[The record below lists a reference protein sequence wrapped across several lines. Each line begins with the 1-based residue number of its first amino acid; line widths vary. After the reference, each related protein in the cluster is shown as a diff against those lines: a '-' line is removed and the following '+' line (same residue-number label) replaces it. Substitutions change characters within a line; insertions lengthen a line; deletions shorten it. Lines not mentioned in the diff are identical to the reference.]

1 MKHFYRFLF
10 TLLVVLSYSN
20 SIQAQIENYYT
31 FSEGT
36 ASYEPLIGATE
47 RVLRQNTFGNMAI
60 PFEFEYAGMD
70 VTYIW
75 FNNYGIVYFGGTSV
89 PNPNN
94 LSDVGQQ
101 TENGSTGIIA
111 PFWDNNLTV
120 VENNTVAKRKTLVS
134 GTAPNRILTI
144 EFEKLL
150 WTENIF
156 NPNIS
161 SEVSFRVV
169 LEETTNN
176 ISFVYGPNNS
186 VDGPSAS
193 IGLNTEFA
201 DQISFLSVTPG
212 MPSTVSNT
220 TSNDNITPTEYPG
233 EGVSYTFTYVAPDCG
248 IPSDLVIDNNSLTP
262 NSVDVNWINSGTET
276 EWEILLI
283 NLTTSTRE
291 TIITNSNPYT
301 LTNLEEDTSYSIS
314 IKSKCTGIDGNYS
327 SQKFFRTP
335 ARCPTP
341 LSLSNPNIAIDSADF
356 TWQAGASE
364 TSWEAIVVPSTD
376 PEPTNGNI
384 ISSTSYNATGLLKD
398 TDYTFYVRSNCET
411 EGFSK
416 WKTINFRTLA
426 TCFAPTSVTA
436 IAETCTSGTV
446 SWNSNGSENQWEIL
460 LVSFYTGEETIVQ
473 ANSNPYTIE
482 GLLANHNYRV
492 YVKAICASDDES
504 RYSTQ
509 YVNLNTRVEDT
520 THPVAVSKDITIE
533 LVFGAITISPQ
544 DIDDGST
551 DNCNISN
558 MYVSPKFLNCTNLGD
573 NIVTLYVTDSAG
585 NTSSSTSTVTIVD
598 NTSPIVRTKDFTLE
612 LLGSGTNALNARDI
626 NDNSYDNC
634 ENPTYTLSQQYFDC
648 SDIGTTVVTLTATD
662 SSGNSDS
669 ATANVTIVD
678 RVVPNVYCVA
688 PFTLQL
694 DETGNATI
702 TAQDIDNNSF
712 DNCAIESIEIDKTNF
727 TTSDIGEH
735 VVTLTITDPSGNVN
749 LCTTTV
755 TVEGETFTIEDY
767 VTGLVTPR
775 GLAFDKDQILYI
787 AEYNTGKI
795 YKATD
800 IETKTEYASSG
811 FNNNGIAFDEAG
823 ILYVAEN
830 FLSRILSF
838 NTNGQESTYLS
849 SSDGINSPWDLEYDY
864 SGNLYISNF
873 SSGSILK
880 VTPEGDITT
889 HASGLFSP
897 EGMSFDSS
905 GNLYVADR
913 NDAKLQK
920 IAPNGSVTT
929 VLSGSNY
936 IGIRAVAVDGADFV
950 YLHQQVG
957 FGSSATEKIIKYNP
971 NDGAVIDIVGGL
983 DDVNYLKF
991 NNAGDLFISQDDRVS
1006 VIRGVGEPN
1015 TLSVGEVV
1023 LDKTAI
1029 QFYPNPVKDR
1039 IIFTKSPSEIII
1051 YDISGKAVFE
1061 SKNSLN
1067 EYDLSELINGIY
1079 FVKVINHIGDSA
1091 VIKISKV

>member
-10 TLLVVLSYSN
+10 TFLVVFYYSN

-36 ASYEPLIGATE
+36 ASYEPLTGATE
-47 RVLRQNTFGNMAI
+47 QVLRAYSYDYLSI
-60 PFEFEYAGMD
+60 PFEFEYAGK
-70 VTYIW
+70 
-75 FNNYGIVYFGGTSV
+75 IVSRVVFHSNGSINFGGTSTPQ
-89 PNPNN
+89 PNS
-94 LSDVGQQ
+94 LSYLGQQ
-101 TENGSTGIIA
+101 NQNGYTGIIA
-111 PFWDNNLTV
+111 PLWDNYMTV
-120 VENNTVAKRKTLVS
+120 AQDNVVAKRNTLVS
-134 GTAPNRILTI
+134 GTAPNRTFTI
-144 EFEKLL
+144 EWEKVL
-150 WTENIF
+150 WTDVL
-156 NPNIS
+156 NPNTT
-161 SEVSFRVV
+161 SEVSFRIV

-176 ISFVYGPNNS
+176 ISFIYGPNNS
-186 VDGPSAS
+186 TDGSSAS
-193 IGLNTEFA
+193 IGLNTTFV
-201 DQISFLSVTPG
+201 DQLSFISVTPG
-212 MPSTVSNT
+212 TSGTTSSI

-248 IPSDLVIDNNSLTP
+248 IPSNLVIDNNSLTP
-262 NSVDVNWINSGTET
+262 NSVDINWVNSGTET

-283 NLTTSTRE
+283 NLSNSTRE
-291 TIITNSNPYT
+291 TFITNSNPYT
-301 LTNLEEDTSYSIS
+301 LNNLEEDTSYSIS
-314 IKSKCTGIDGNYS
+314 IRSKCTSTDSHYT
-327 SQKFFRTP
+327 SQTFFKTP
-335 ARCPTP
+335 ARCPIP
-341 LSLSNPNIAIDSADF
+341 SNLSTTEITLDSASF
-356 TWQAGASE
+356 TWQAGSSE
-364 TSWEAIVVPSTD
+364 TSWEAIVIPASE
-376 PEPTNGNI
+376 PEPINGNI
-384 ISSTSYNATGLLKD
+384 VTSASYNVSGLVKD
-398 TDYTFYVRSNCET
+398 SDYVIYVRADCDT
-411 EGFSK
+411 EGLSK
-416 WKTINFRTLA
+416 WTIREFRTLA
-426 TCFAPTSVTA
+426 TCQIPTTLT
-436 IAETCTSGTV
+436 ITNEICDSGTV
-446 SWNSNGSENQWEIL
+446 GWTSNGTETEWEI
-460 LVSFYTGEETIVQ
+460 SITDINTEEET
-473 ANSNPYTIE
+473 NYTTDTNPFTVTNLEI
-482 GLLANHNYRV
+482 NRTYRV
-492 YVKAICASDDES
+492 KVRAICADDDIS
-504 RYSTQ
+504 RYSSFDFIKTKD
-509 YVNLNTRVEDT
+509 VTE
-520 THPVAVSKDITIE
+520 PVAS
-533 LVFGAITISPQ
+533 
-544 DIDDGST
+544 
-551 DNCNISN
+551 
-558 MYVSPKFLNCTNLGD
+558 
-573 NIVTLYVTDSAG
+573 
-585 NTSSSTSTVTIVD
+585 
-598 NTSPIVRTKDFTLE
+598 
-612 LLGSGTNALNARDI
+612 
-626 NDNSYDNC
+626 
-634 ENPTYTLSQQYFDC
+634 
-648 SDIGTTVVTLTATD
+648 
-662 SSGNSDS
+662 
-669 ATANVTIVD
+669 
-678 RVVPNVYCVA
+678 CVA

-694 DETGNATI
+694 DETGSAVI
-702 TAQDIDNNSF
+702 TAQDIDNNSY
-712 DNCAIESIEIDKTNF
+712 DNCAIQSIEIDKTNF
-727 TTSDIGEH
+727 TTWDIGEQ
-735 VVTLTITDPSGNVN
+735 VVTLTITDFSGNRN
-749 LCTTTV
+749 SCTTVV
-755 TVEGETFTIEDY
+755 TIQGETFSIEDY
-767 VTGLVTPR
+767 ITGLITPR
-775 GLAFDKDQILYI
+775 GLAFDKDQMLYI

-800 IETKTEYASSG
+800 VETITEYASTG
-811 FNNNGIAFDEAG
+811 FNNNGIALDELG

-1023 LDKTAI
+1023 LDKTSI

-1039 IIFTKSPSEIII
+1039 IVFTKSPSEIII